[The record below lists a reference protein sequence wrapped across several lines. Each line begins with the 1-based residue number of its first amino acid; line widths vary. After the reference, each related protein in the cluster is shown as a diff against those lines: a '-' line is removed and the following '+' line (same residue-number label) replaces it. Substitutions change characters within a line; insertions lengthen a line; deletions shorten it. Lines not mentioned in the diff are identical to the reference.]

1 MVKTRQ
7 WVLRNRAKD
16 QPILSGPD
24 ATFALITAETGVPND
39 CQVLIKTLCFSND
52 PSQRGWI
59 DAVTDNER
67 LYVSLLPHGSPMPAY
82 ALAEIVESQTD
93 SLDRGDLVRVW
104 TGWSEYAVVDA
115 QLCTKLPLVP
125 NGLSPTHH
133 LGALGITGLTAFF
146 GISDVAQATKDDVV
160 VVSGAAGAT
169 GSMAVQIAKN
179 VIGCKKVIGIAGSD
193 LKCKWVESL
202 GADICLNY
210 KSSTFAEDL
219 VQATPEFV
227 NLYFDNVGGDILSL
241 LFTRMAR
248 YGRIT
253 ACGAIANYNHASDQ
267 MIGVKNWFEV
277 VAMRLQIKGFVVK
290 DYAGRFEEALQVL
303 MKALA
308 EGKLKIDS
316 GVEHIVDGDFEKVP
330 EIWMKLF
337 TGANQ
342 GKLITKLRRY

>member
-7 WVLRNRAKD
+7 WVLRNRATD
-16 QPILSGPD
+16 QPILKGPD
-24 ATFALITAETGVPND
+24 ATFALITSETGVPND
-39 CQVLIKTLCFSND
+39 GQVLIKTLCFSND

-67 LYVSLLPHGSPMPAY
+67 LYVPLLPQGSPMPAY
-82 ALAEIVESQTD
+82 ALAEIFESRTD
-93 SLDRGDLVRVW
+93 SLNRGDLVRVW

-115 QLCTKLPLVP
+115 QLCTKLPLLP
-125 NGLSPTHH
+125 NRLSPTHH

-146 GISDVAQATKDDVV
+146 GMTDVAQATKDDVV

-193 LKCKWVESL
+193 SKCKWVESL
-202 GADICLNY
+202 GADMCLNY
-210 KSSTFAEDL
+210 KSSTFPEELAQ
-219 VQATPEFV
+219 VTPEFV
-227 NLYFDNVGGDILSL
+227 NVYFDNAGGDILSL

-248 YGRIT
+248 YGRIA
-253 ACGAIANYNHASDQ
+253 ACGAIANYNHASNRS
-267 MIGVKNWFEV
+267 IGVKNWFEV

-290 DYAGRFEEALQVL
+290 DYTARFEEALQVL
-303 MKALA
+303 MNALA

-316 GVEHIVDGDFEKVP
+316 EVEHVIESDFENVP
-330 EIWMKLF
+330 VVWMKLF

-342 GKLITKLRRY
+342 GKLITRL